1 MLITRILRYAVVVLL
16 MPAASAVAQESKY
29 TPIDIENGRNI
40 YQGNCSF
47 CHGPEGDGVPGV
59 DFGGGRLRRGSTD
72 EQLVR
77 IILGGIPGTGMPPS
91 NFSES
96 QAGTVV
102 AYVRSLAGSS
112 PAGVTL
118 GDAARGRAV
127 FDGKGRCSTCHSV
140 KGTGS
145 RVGPNLT
152 EIGTVRRA
160 AELQRSIVDPAA
172 EVKADNRTVQATT
185 RDGTRITGRLLNQD
199 SFTVQILDSTE
210 RLMTLDKSNLRE
222 YEVLKGSP
230 MPSFRDTL
238 DAAELADV
246 VGYLVTLKGKP

>member
-1 MLITRILRYAVVVLL
+1 MLLAAFFAGALL
-16 MPAASAVAQESKY
+16 AQESKS
-29 TPIDIENGRNI
+29 TPTDIENGRNI

-59 DFGGGRLRRGSTD
+59 DFGSGRLRRGSTD

-91 NFSES
+91 TFSES

-112 PAGVTL
+112 NAGVTV

-127 FDGKGRCSTCHSV
+127 FEGKGRCNTCHSV
-140 KGTGS
+140 NGAGA
-145 RVGPNLT
+145 RVGPSLT
-152 EIGTVRRA
+152 EIGAVRRA
-160 AELQRSIVDPAA
+160 AELQRSVVDPGA
-172 EVKADNRTVQATT
+172 EVKADNRTVRATT
-185 RDGTRITGRLLNQD
+185 RDGTKITGRLLNQD
-199 SFTVQILDSTE
+199 SFSLQILDSTE

-230 MPSFRDTL
+230 MPSYRDTL